1 MGFRGVGNRDFT
13 AWERPDRKARTGDR
27 QEWRLG
33 LTWGI
38 TSRENGPD
46 VFLNCPPP
54 LHGVGRPR
62 GKRRP
67 PIQRPCGLS
76 AQRGGRFPVGR
87 VGHGLPVGGHFV
99 SIMRGKLACP
109 CPNQRHVRA
118 GTPRREKGHRAT
130 CESGPVPLLRP
141 PRPYRRPSSI
151 GGRGVSPGKGART
164 FAADGTWPLVGAIF
178 RSAPLCAATGRSSA
192 KLGLGSPIVGHQ
204 RASPT

>member
-1 MGFRGVGNRDFT
+1 MGT
-13 AWERPDRKARTGDR
+13 ARSKSPHRRPPGMAPGTYLGDNFSGEWPRRILKLPAAPPWGRTG
-27 QEWRLG
+27 G
-33 LTWGI
+33 
-38 TSRENGPD
+38 S
-46 VFLNCPPP
+46 
-54 LHGVGRPR
+54 PR
-62 GKRRP
+62 GNRRP

-76 AQRGGRFPVGR
+76 AQRGGRFPVGL

-109 CPNQRHVRA
+109 CPNQRHVHA